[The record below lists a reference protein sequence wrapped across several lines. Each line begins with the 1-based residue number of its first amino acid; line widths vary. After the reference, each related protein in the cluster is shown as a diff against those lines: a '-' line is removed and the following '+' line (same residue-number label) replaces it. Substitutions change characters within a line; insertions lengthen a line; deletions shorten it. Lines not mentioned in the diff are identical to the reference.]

1 MHFSRNVLLSALV
14 AGASAISISSQCQ
27 STLVTLAASPDA
39 QCIDASAL
47 TGLFLQGTGSS
58 IVGTVDTWLKGV
70 CSVGSCSNATLATLV
85 SNATAGCGTEI
96 SSLVGTVSTE
106 QLTAIVQ
113 EAYPTVREVACLQNT
128 TTSTNCVTE
137 TLTNIQST
145 TGTLSITEISNL
157 VTTII
162 GGGNL
167 NLPSNTTCTSCT
179 KEAYNVVNTNWPG
192 LLSSESSTIQST
204 CGAEFLDGT
213 APSGIKQTA
222 SNSTFA
228 TGASSGGAGSLSGA
242 QAFMSSILV
251 GSLVLGAFA
260 AQ

>member
-1 MHFSRNVLLSALV
+1 MHFSRNVALSALV
-14 AGASAISISSQCQ
+14 AGASAISISTQCQ
-27 STLVTLAASPDA
+27 NTLVTLAASPDA

-58 IVGTVDTWLKGV
+58 IISTVDTWLKGV

-85 SNATAGCGTEI
+85 SNATAGCGTELN
-96 SSLVGTVSTE
+96 SLVGTVSSD

-137 TLTNIQST
+137 TLTNVQSI
-145 TGTLSITEISNL
+145 TGTVSIDEISKL
-157 VTTII
+157 VSTVV
-162 GGGNL
+162 GGGSL
-167 NLPSNTTCTSCT
+167 GLPSNTTCTSCT
-179 KEAYNVVNTNWPG
+179 KAAYNVVNTNFPG
-192 LLSSESSTIQST
+192 LFSTEDATVQST
-204 CGAEFLDGT
+204 CGAEFVDGT
-213 APSGIKQTA
+213 TPSGIQQTA

-228 TGASSGGAGSLSGA
+228 TGSSSGGAGSLSGA
-242 QAFMSSILV
+242 QAFMTSILV